1 MQPEELQE
9 IAQSLAVAVAGQNKL
24 AEQLLKVTTLQSQI
38 IADLIDTVQKL
49 VDELQVSQLWEVRF
63 SKIKQF
69 WF

>member
-1 MQPEELQE
+1 MMQPEELQE

-49 VDELQVSQLWEVRF
+49 VDELQVSQL
-63 SKIKQF
+63 
-69 WF
+69 